1 MTTPTKK
8 PFEKRYKTV
17 VPVLRPDGMEPPASI
32 DDVLSGEGH
41 PDYLIARW
49 LGRESFENL
58 AAEERLDL
66 GEYDERLVP
75 IDEVN
80 PTLADMLGRPVG
92 DFDWFEFSGL
102 GRLDQDKFDYF
113 TAEIVWQC
121 EEWLAAERAHLDA
134 LDAGDVEHL
143 DDNAGGS

>member
-1 MTTPTKK
+1 MTTTKK

-17 VPVLRPDGMEPPASI
+17 VPVLRPAGFLPPVSLEDI
-32 DDVLSGEGH
+32 LNGEGH

-66 GEYDERLVP
+66 VEYAERLVP
-75 IDEVN
+75 IEEVN
-80 PTLADMLGRPVG
+80 PLLADMLGRPVG

-113 TAEIVWQC
+113 SAEFVWKC
-121 EEWLAAERAHLDA
+121 EQWLDA
-134 LDAGDVEHL
+134 KRAWLESCDAEHL
-143 DDNAGGS
+143 ADNAGGD